1 MRRLA
6 WALVALTRATKEYE
20 ESFAEDLF
28 GNLELYEQASLNG
41 DLTNAEARRAR
52 LVEDLDARW
61 AATEGNTANDVVP
74 GLWDERVEEGWFDGP
89 PAVAGRAESCGVGGK
104 LSDDSAS
111 GGSWTATSPSMRSAL
126 DTSASCGTVG
136 SGSSN

>member
-6 WALVALTRATKEYE
+6 YVVAALARATKEYE

-61 AATEGNTANDVVP
+61 AATEGNTATTWCRALGRRVRE
-74 GLWDERVEEGWFDGP
+74 GRFDEP
-89 PAVAGRAESCGVGGK
+89 PPVDESIWIPTVMVSRSRTRCDASSMPRAKLYKDRHGRE
-104 LSDDSAS
+104 
-111 GGSWTATSPSMRSAL
+111 
-126 DTSASCGTVG
+126 
-136 SGSSN
+136 

>member
-1 MRRLA
+1 MRQHPSPGR
-6 WALVALTRATKEYE
+6 LVAALARATKEYE

-61 AATEGNTANDVVP
+61 AATEGNTANEYVP
-74 GLWDERVEEGWFDGP
+74 GLWDERVNEGWFDGAAARRRVDLDP
-89 PAVAGRAESCGVGGK
+89 QPSWYRGVGRGAMQVGLSCPK
-104 LSDDSAS
+104 LHKDRHGRDA
-111 GGSWTATSPSMRSAL
+111 
-126 DTSASCGTVG
+126 GT
-136 SGSSN
+136 